1 MRLGDTYDEV
11 ASHVGLEPLKRF
23 KDAGT
28 FEIHR
33 SRIPTNLFK
42 SIVQDMDIM
51 LAQYGSPEEQ
61 MTKEARSRFFS
72 PIFNCL
78 VAQFTFALR
87 NDPETSIKG
96 HYPTQGG
103 IEYLFKTYGAVAVL
117 FIKMKHSMKSNEECL
132 KAIAQIIAECSV
144 FDLNNCHDNVSSP
157 IHCILSDGS
166 VFEFFKYERMPK
178 PTFLCGC
185 FHGDPTHLKHGL
197 HLPDFTM
204 METCL
209 PFIVQLCWICKT
221 IFDVMLSTHI
231 AGLKAYRCNQ
241 LEKEGKKEGLMKR
254 SSIDGWDQAILSGK
268 HAQAMFQQ
276 AEGQHKEGNVD
287 AADATVDQGLLA
299 LKESTGAVLTNYKSE
314 YIMTGWDD
322 NEVGKK

>member
-1 MRLGDTYDEV
+1 
-11 ASHVGLEPLKRF
+11 
-23 KDAGT
+23 
-28 FEIHR
+28 
-33 SRIPTNLFK
+33 
-42 SIVQDMDIM
+42 
-51 LAQYGSPEEQ
+51 
-61 MTKEARSRFFS
+61 
-72 PIFNCL
+72 
-78 VAQFTFALR
+78 
-87 NDPETSIKG
+87 
-96 HYPTQGG
+96 
-103 IEYLFKTYGAVAVL
+103 
-117 FIKMKHSMKSNEECL
+117 
-132 KAIAQIIAECSV
+132 
-144 FDLNNCHDNVSSP
+144 
-157 IHCILSDGS
+157 
-166 VFEFFKYERMPK
+166 MPK

-299 LKESTGAVLTNYKSE
+299 LKERYYFCLSAYLIYHLLPCLSTGAVLTNYKSE